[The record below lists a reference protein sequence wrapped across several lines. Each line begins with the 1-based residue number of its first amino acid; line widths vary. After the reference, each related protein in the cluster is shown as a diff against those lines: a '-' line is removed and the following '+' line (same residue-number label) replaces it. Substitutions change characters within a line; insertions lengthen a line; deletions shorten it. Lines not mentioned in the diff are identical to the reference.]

1 MTSQSVLDFHCSFSS
16 LPLSCLLQV
25 NLLMGPEHAVGYES
39 FPTDDAVIWPFSR
52 VHLPVQLQAVEL
64 RELPATDAAAVHLFL

>member
-1 MTSQSVLDFHCSFSS
+1 
-16 LPLSCLLQV
+16 
-25 NLLMGPEHAVGYES
+25 MGPEHAVGYES

-52 VHLPVQLQAVEL
+52 VHLPVQLQAVEQ